1 MMQDNQRK
9 QNLTVGDNA
18 TNFESLLDALLDR
31 KILDILDGDSALKAL
46 DNSSETD
53 QSSFNMPYLSG
64 PVICKISKA
73 YGLPVEYSW
82 SGGNKSRH
90 EYMRMLLEH
99 CVKTNKISD
108 LFSEL
113 FSKSKFA
120 DTLKANSNDQ
130 NDYQYSETIKRAVH
144 YINLVLHLHNYKLV
158 RNGRKYTFQ
167 SIRQSLPVTVP
178 VHKQVDREYIVNL
191 SRQAFENIESGDCEG
206 AVTKARTLMEE
217 FFWYAIE
224 NKEKISNLKEEKT
237 PDSKGDIKKL
247 FNRVKNLYGMQHS
260 KGLDERIHR
269 LLSGLNTIVDGITEM
284 RNIGSDSHGLG
295 ARRIR
300 VPDYYARLCVNSTL
314 ILSDFLLSVVQKNLD
329 GTQAVNR

>member
-1 MMQDNQRK
+1 MQDNQRK
-9 QNLTVGDNA
+9 QNLTVGDNS

-46 DNSSETD
+46 DNSSETN
-53 QSSFNMPYLSG
+53 QSAFNMPYLTG

-82 SGGNKSRH
+82 SGGNKSRN

-108 LFSEL
+108 LLSEL

-120 DTLKANSNDQ
+120 DTLKANSNNQ

-167 SIRQSLPVTVP
+167 SIGQSLPVTVP

-191 SRQAFENIESGDCEG
+191 SRQVFENIESGDCEG
-206 AVTKARTLMEE
+206 GVTKARTLMEE
-217 FFWYAIE
+217 VFMYAIE
-224 NKEKISNLKEEKT
+224 NKEKI

-247 FNRVKNLYGMQHS
+247 FNRVKDLYGMQHS
-260 KGLDERIHR
+260 KGLGERIHR

-284 RNIGSDSHGLG
+284 RNMGSDSHGLG

-300 VPDYYARLCVNSTL
+300 VPDYYARLCVSSAL

-329 GTQAVNR
+329 GRQTVKS